1 MARDVLNPHATSFP
15 SKGSEPSTGRILIVD
30 DDRSARNVLAAILT
44 DAGISCATVANGEE
58 ALEVIALQSFEAVLA
73 DLQMP
78 GITGMQLLAEIQTR
92 LPFVAFVMVTGVDD
106 VRVGIEAMKHG
117 ADDFLVK
124 PLQCDVVLASLHR
137 ALQKK
142 ELERELNGH
151 RQRLEEMVRDRTQ
164 QLESALQQVERSYGE
179 TLQALG
185 AAIDLRDGET
195 AGHSRRVASYASR
208 IARELSAPERQLKTI
223 VIGAWLH
230 DIGKLAIPDAILLKP
245 GSLTKEEWVVMRTH
259 VEIGF
264 DLVRRIPF
272 LSEAAEIVLTHH
284 ERCDGSGYP
293 RGLTGSQIPFGSKVF
308 AIADTL
314 DAMTSN
320 RPYRPALPIRDA
332 IEEIRRG
339 LGVRYDHQVATAFL
353 EIPAQEWETSRLK
366 SAEPGIASISLRSKD
381 GFTFH
386 E

>member
-1 MARDVLNPHATSFP
+1 MARDVLNPQLTSAP
-15 SKGSEPSTGRILIVD
+15 PAGSELSTGKILIVD

-44 DAGISCATVANGEE
+44 DAGVSCATVASGEE
-58 ALEVIALQSFEAVLA
+58 ALEVIASQSFEAVLA

-78 GITGMQLLAEIQTR
+78 GISGMELLAKIQTR
-92 LPFVAFVMVTGVDD
+92 LPFAAFVMVTGVDD

-124 PLQCDVVLASLHR
+124 PLQYDVVLASLHR
-137 ALQKK
+137 ALHKK

-151 RQRLEEMVRDRTQ
+151 RQRLEEMVRDRTE
-164 QLESALQQVERSYGE
+164 QLESALQQLERSYGE

-208 IARELSAPERQLKTI
+208 IAQELKAPEHQLKTI

-230 DIGKLAIPDAILLKP
+230 DIGKLATPDAILLKP
-245 GSLTKEEWVVMRTH
+245 GSLTKKEWVVMRAH
-259 VEIGF
+259 VEIGY

-293 RGLTGSQIPFGSKVF
+293 RGLTGSQIPFGAKVF

-314 DAMTSN
+314 DAMTSI
-320 RPYRPALPIRDA
+320 RPYRPALPLRDA

-339 LGVRYDHQVATAFL
+339 KGGRYDNEVASAFL
-353 EIPAQEWETSRLK
+353 GISPQEWETLRLEC
-366 SAEPGIASISLRSKD
+366 SEPGIASLSLRSKH
-381 GFTFH
+381 GLASH
-386 E
+386 G

>member
-1 MARDVLNPHATSFP
+1 MARDVLNPQLTSVP
-15 SKGSEPSTGRILIVD
+15 PAGSEPSIGKTLIVD
-30 DDRSARNVLAAILT
+30 DDRSARNVLEAILT
-44 DAGISCATVANGEE
+44 DAGVSCATVANGEE
-58 ALEVIALQSFEAVLA
+58 ALEVIASQSFEAVLA

-78 GITGMQLLAEIQTR
+78 GISGMQLLAEIRAR
-92 LPFVAFVMVTGVDD
+92 LPFAAFVMVTGVDD
-106 VRVGIEAMKHG
+106 VRVGIAAMKHG

-124 PLQCDVVLASLHR
+124 PLQYDVVLASLHR
-137 ALQKK
+137 ALHNKG
-142 ELERELNGH
+142 LERELNSH

-164 QLESALQQVERSYGE
+164 QLESTLEQLGRSYGE

-208 IARELSAPERQLKTI
+208 IAQELKAPEHQLKTI

-230 DIGKLAIPDAILLKP
+230 DIGKLATPDAILLKP
-245 GSLTKEEWVVMRTH
+245 GSLTKKEWVVMRAH
-259 VEIGF
+259 VEIGY

-293 RGLTGSQIPFGSKVF
+293 RGLAGSQIPFGAKVF

-339 LGVRYDHQVATAFL
+339 KGGRYDLQVATAFL
-353 EIPAQEWETSRLK
+353 DIPVQEWETLRLESTK
-366 SAEPGIASISLRSKD
+366 PGIASISFRSKH
-381 GFTFH
+381 GLTFH
-386 E
+386 G

>member
-1 MARDVLNPHATSFP
+1 MARDVLNPQLTSVP
-15 SKGSEPSTGRILIVD
+15 HGGSEPSTGKMLIVD
-30 DDRSARNVLAAILT
+30 DDQSARHVLAAILN

-58 ALEVIALQSFEAVLA
+58 ALEVIRSQSFQAVIA

-78 GITGMQLLAEIQTR
+78 GISGMQLLKEIRVR
-92 LPFVAFVMVTGVDD
+92 LPFAAFVMVTGVDD

-124 PLQCDVVLASLHR
+124 PLQYDVVLASLHR
-137 ALQKK
+137 ALHNK
-142 ELERELNGH
+142 ELERELHGH
-151 RQRLEEMVRDRTQ
+151 RQHLEVMVRDRTE
-164 QLESALQQVERSYGE
+164 QLESALEQLERSYEE
-179 TLQALG
+179 TLEALG

-208 IARELSAPERQLKTI
+208 IAQELNAPERQLKTI

-230 DIGKLAIPDAILLKP
+230 DIGKLATPDAILLKP
-245 GSLTKEEWVVMRTH
+245 GSLTKEEWVVMRAH
-259 VEIGF
+259 VEIGY

-284 ERCDGSGYP
+284 ERSDGSGYP
-293 RGLTGSQIPFGSKVF
+293 RGLKGNQIPFGAKVF

-339 LGVRYDHQVATAFL
+339 KGSRYDFQVATAFL
-353 EIPAQEWETSRLK
+353 EIPVEEWKTLRLA
-366 SAEPGIASISLRSKD
+366 SSEPGIASIRRPSKP
-381 GFTFH
+381 GSTIH
-386 E
+386 G